1 MMSKLTDMIREFV
14 MNDVRPFV
22 CLYQNCPKAGET
34 YASKS
39 AFRDHEQI
47 VHGVNYQRYTS
58 WDLFLHGTC
67 AFCGGVLVEVGWH
80 HHSRHTGHLPQE
92 AAFTPVAI
100 PYKDWGLYSS
110 LLADMTE
117 ASAVRLHTDL
127 MKPPTHLHTVIPG
140 ES

>member
-1 MMSKLTDMIREFV
+1 MSDLTDMIREFV
-14 MNDVRPFV
+14 MNGVRPYV
-22 CLYQNCPKAGET
+22 CLFQNCPQADEA
-34 YASKS
+34 YASQS

-47 VHGVNYQRYTS
+47 VHGVSHQSYTS

-67 AFCGGVLVEVGWH
+67 AFCGGVLVEVRWD
-80 HHSRHTGHLPQE
+80 HHSRHIGHLPQKV
-92 AAFTPVAI
+92 AFMPVAI

-127 MKPPTHLHTVIPG
+127 MKAQVHLATMVPG
-140 ES
+140 DS